1 MLLSRSFCSVRG
13 MLLSL
18 AILGLLFGCTVAGD
32 SNAGHLL
39 GLDYRKMTNAELTA
53 YEQQLSDEIARVSAG
68 SSPGISLGLGLGS
81 WGSHA
86 GVGVG
91 VEHSL
96 GGNGGATADLV
107 DRRDAVRSEM
117 RKRGLL
123 PATSSE
129 SSEATISA
137 DVFSRDRL
145 AASAGC

>member
-1 MLLSRSFCSVRG
+1 MLLL
-13 MLLSL
+13 LLSL
-18 AILGLLFGCTVAGD
+18 ASIVCLCGCTVSGG

-39 GLDYRKMTNAELTA
+39 GLDYQKMTNAELTA

-68 SSPGISLGLGLGS
+68 SSPVVSLGLGLGS

-96 GGNGGATADLV
+96 GGNGSAFADLI
-107 DRRDAVRSEM
+107 DRRDAVRTEM

-123 PATSSE
+123 PTTSSE

-137 DVFSRDRL
+137 DVPICDRL
-145 AASAGC
+145 TTAVSS